1 MQDFFIYV
9 YLEDD
14 TFYFPVH
21 GRKWGRGSTTSSYTN
36 IALLQVKHIVV
47 VFYN

>member
-1 MQDFFIYV
+1 V
-9 YLEDD
+9 YLKGD

-36 IALLQVKHIVV
+36 MH
-47 VFYN
+47 Y